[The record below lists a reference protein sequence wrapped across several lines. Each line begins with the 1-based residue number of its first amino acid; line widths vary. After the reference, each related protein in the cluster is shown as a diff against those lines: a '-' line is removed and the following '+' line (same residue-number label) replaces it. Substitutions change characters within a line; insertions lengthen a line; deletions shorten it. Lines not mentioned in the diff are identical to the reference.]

1 MDSPAD
7 PKVPLPPKG
16 KGGKDGKD
24 GNARR
29 DPVSE
34 ATTHRISLL
43 LRCLRTLEAEGVGTI
58 SSYGLDERF
67 GLNSAQI
74 RKDLAQFGEFGI
86 RGVGYR
92 VGELKARLKGL
103 MGLDRTKT
111 VVIVGAGN
119 LGQALADSRNFNS
132 EGFRVAFLFDV
143 DGRKIG
149 GRSRTGVLIRN
160 FAEISGA
167 LRDNPAE
174 IGVIAVPGETVPDV
188 TRALVEAGVK
198 AILNFAPVTLTS
210 EKAIVKNVDLTLFLE
225 NLSFQLDR

>member
-1 MDSPAD
+1 M
-7 PKVPLPPKG
+7 
-16 KGGKDGKD
+16 
-24 GNARR
+24 
-29 DPVSE
+29 SE

-43 LRCLRTLEAEGVGTI
+43 LRCLRILEAEGVGTI
-58 SSYGLDERF
+58 SSYSLDERF

-111 VVIVGAGN
+111 IVIVGAGN

-132 EGFRVAFLFDV
+132 EGFRVAQLFDV

-149 GRSRTGVLIRN
+149 GRSRTGVAIRS
-160 FAEISGA
+160 FAELAAS
-167 LRDNPAE
+167 LKEKPAE
-174 IGVIAVPGETVPDV
+174 IGVIAVPAEAAPEVS
-188 TRALVEAGVK
+188 RALTEAGVK
-198 AILNFAPVTLTS
+198 SILNFAPITLTS
-210 EKAIVKNVDLTLFLE
+210 DKVIV
-225 NLSFQLDR
+225 

>member
-1 MDSPAD
+1 LGSPTDSRG
-7 PKVPLPPKG
+7 PLPPKG
-16 KGGKDGKD
+16 KEGRDGK
-24 GNARR
+24 GRR

-43 LRCLRTLEAEGVGTI
+43 LRCLRILEAEGVGTI
-58 SSYGLDERF
+58 SSHALDERF

-92 VGELKARLKGL
+92 VGELKARLEGL
-103 MGLDRTKT
+103 MGLDRPKT
-111 VVIVGAGN
+111 IAIVGAGN

-132 EGFRVAFLFDV
+132 EGFRVGFLFDV

-149 GRSRTGVLIRN
+149 GRSRTGVPIRS
-160 FAEISGA
+160 FEEMSEA
-167 LRDNPAE
+167 LRGESAE
-174 IGVIAVPGETVPDV
+174 IGVIAVPAEAVSDV
-188 TRALVEAGVK
+188 ARALVEAGVE

-210 EKAIVKNVDLTLFLE
+210 EKVIVKNVDLTLFLE
-225 NLSFQLDR
+225 NLSFQLGR